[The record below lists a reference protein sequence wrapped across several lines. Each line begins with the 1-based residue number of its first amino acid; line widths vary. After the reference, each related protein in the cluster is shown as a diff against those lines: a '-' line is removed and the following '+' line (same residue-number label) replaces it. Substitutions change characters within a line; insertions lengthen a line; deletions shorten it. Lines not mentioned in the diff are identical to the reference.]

1 MTFNHILTFL
11 CFNLKSTFQQKRQ
24 ILNQLIFLAVCLSLF
39 PISLGP
45 NPEILKQFG
54 TAIVWILILFTISL
68 NRHKTLADD
77 FDNGILEQYLL
88 GPLPFSVVLFLKGLV
103 ELLTHGIIV
112 FAFMV
117 IFCLSFDFPVDYY
130 RHFILTTLLSLPALT
145 YLSML
150 TSSLTIHRN
159 KMIFLTPLI
168 TLPIFIPIL
177 ILSVG
182 SLKGSFI
189 SFSSTAPLFFLG
201 ALDLIIIPLSCYLSA
216 KILQEIF

>member
-1 MTFNHILTFL
+1 MSFSHILTFL
-11 CFNLKSTFQQKRQ
+11 SFNLKSTFLQKRQ

-54 TAIVWILILFTISL
+54 SAIVWILILFTISL

-77 FDNGILEQYLL
+77 FDSGVLEQYLFA
-88 GPLPFSVVLFLKGLV
+88 PIPFSMILFLKGLV

-112 FAFMV
+112 FGFMI
-117 IFCLSFDFPVDYY
+117 IFCLSFDFHDDDY

-150 TSSLTIHRN
+150 TSSLTIHRS

-182 SLKGSFI
+182 SLKDSHI
-189 SFSSTAPLFFLG
+189 SFSSSTPLFFLG
-201 ALDLIIIPLSCYLSA
+201 ALDLMIIPLSCYLSS
-216 KILQEIF
+216 KILQETF